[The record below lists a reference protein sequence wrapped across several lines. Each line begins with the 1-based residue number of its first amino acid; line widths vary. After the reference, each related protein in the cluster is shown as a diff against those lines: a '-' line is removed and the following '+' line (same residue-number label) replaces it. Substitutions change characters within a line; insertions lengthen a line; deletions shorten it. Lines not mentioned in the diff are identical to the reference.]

1 MHPSTYIEISKSAFK
16 QNYDFIQSILL
27 PNVKFSSVIK
37 GNAYGHGIEVIVPV
51 LEEIGV
57 KHFSVFNGDE
67 AFRLKQVCSPDTEI
81 MVMGMLTEDQLE
93 WVIEKEIE
101 FYIFDIY
108 RLERTIRICKELNK
122 KAKVHFEIE
131 TGMNRTGL
139 SKDDLNIAVE
149 ILKNNEEYLE
159 LYGLCTH
166 LAGAESIANYYR
178 IKNQLINYKKALK
191 HLKAIEIKPKY
202 RHVSCS
208 AGTIRFPET
217 QLDMVRVGIMQY
229 GFFPTN
235 EVMINY
241 LTQHKE
247 VDDPLRRGLTWKSQ
261 VMSIK
266 EVATGEFIGYGTA
279 YFASKDMK
287 IATIPIGYGYGF
299 ARALTNQGKVL
310 INGEY
315 AQVVGIV
322 NMNIISVDITDI
334 DDVRVGDQ
342 VTIIGRDGD
351 KDISVSSFS
360 DISNQVNYELLTRLP
375 NDIPRVVVD

>member
-67 AFRLKQVCSPDTEI
+67 AFRVKQVCSPDTEI
-81 MVMGMLTEDQLE
+81 MVMGMLTEDQLK

-101 FYIFDIY
+101 FYIFDIH
-108 RLERTIRICKELNK
+108 RLEKTIRICKELNK

-178 IKNQLINYKKALK
+178 IKNQLINYKKTLK
-191 HLKAIEIKPKY
+191 HLKTIDIEPKY

>member
-57 KHFSVFNGDE
+57 NHFSVFNGDE
-67 AFRLKQVCSPDTEI
+67 AFRVKQVCSSDTEI

-101 FYIFDIY
+101 FYIFDIH
-108 RLERTIRICKELNK
+108 RLERTIKICKELNK

-178 IKNQLINYKKALK
+178 IKNQLINYKKTLK
-191 HLKAIEIKPKY
+191 RLNLIDIKPKY

-261 VMSIK
+261 VMSVK

-334 DDVRVGDQ
+334 EDVLVGDQ

>member
-67 AFRLKQVCSPDTEI
+67 AFRVKQVCSPDTEI

-101 FYIFDIY
+101 FYIFDIH
-108 RLERTIRICKELNK
+108 RLEKTIRICKELNK
-122 KAKVHFEIE
+122 NAKVHFEIE

-149 ILKNNEEYLE
+149 VLKNNEKYLE

-178 IKNQLINYKKALK
+178 IKNQLINYKKMLK
-191 HLKAIEIKPKY
+191 QLKAMDIEPKY

-217 QLDMVRVGIMQY
+217 QFDMVRVGIMQY

-261 VMSIK
+261 VMSVK

-279 YFASKDMK
+279 YFASKDME

-310 INGEY
+310 IHGEY

-334 DDVRVGDQ
+334 EDVQVGDS

-351 KDISVSSFS
+351 KDITVSSFS